1 MDRSYKYRICPNA
14 TQREALDNVF
24 GFCRFVYN
32 SALEERISYYKKYG
46 KSLTYYQQCKK
57 LPEIKNVF
65 SEAKNVYSQTL
76 QSTLKQLDS
85 SYQNFFREI
94 KKKSGKAGFPRF
106 KTEDRFRSICF
117 PQCDFV
123 SGQGG
128 VKCLTNNK
136 IKIHNIPGEIKMI
149 QHRPFQGRCKT
160 VRIVKYPSGKYY
172 IILSCADVPSE
183 RRAPTGKEVG
193 IDLGLVSFVTTD
205 QGATLLHPKPY
216 KTAKEKLAY
225 LQRKRAASQPS
236 SQNNRKL
243 KIKIAKL
250 HEKIE
255 NIRNDFQHKA
265 AKRLVDTY
273 DKIYLEKLNIGKMLE
288 SKGFEVSKS
297 NISDASWGNFVALI
311 KYKAENAGVLVI
323 EVNPANTSRT
333 CSQCGN
339 IKKEL
344 TLKDR
349 TYHCEAC
356 GFAMDRDQ
364 NAAINIRRAGTAL
377 IGAAQNAALL
387 EAHVFRT
394 SSSRIS

>member
-1 MDRSYKYRICPNA
+1 MIRSYKYRIYPST
-14 TQREALDNVF
+14 TQHEALGNIF
-24 GFCRFVYN
+24 EFCRFLYN
-32 SALEERISYYKKYG
+32 NALEERISYYKRSG
-46 KSLTYYQQCKK
+46 KSLTYNQQCKE
-57 LPEIKNVF
+57 LPEIKTIF
-65 SEAKNVYSQTL
+65 TEAKSIYAQTL
-76 QSTLKQLDS
+76 QSTLRQLDS
-85 SYQNFFREI
+85 SYQNFFRGVNR
-94 KKKSGKAGFPRF
+94 KSNKVGFPRF
-106 KTEDRFRSICF
+106 KSKDRFRSICF
-117 PQCDFV
+117 PQCDFI
-123 SGQGG
+123 SGQRG
-128 VKCLTNNK
+128 VTLLSDNK
-136 IKIHNIPGEIKMI
+136 IKVHNIPGEIKMI

-160 VRIVKYPSGKYY
+160 VKIVKYPSGKYY

-225 LQRKRAASQPS
+225 LQRKRAASQPT
-236 SQNNRKL
+236 SQNNKKL
-243 KIKIAKL
+243 KIRIAKQ
-250 HEKIE
+250 HEKIV

-273 DKIYLEKLNIGKMLE
+273 DKIYIEKLNISKMLE
-288 SKGFEVSKS
+288 SKGFAVNKS
-297 NISDASWGNFVALI
+297 NISDVSWGSFVAII
-311 KYKAENAGVLVI
+311 KYKAENAGVLVT

-356 GFAMDRDQ
+356 GFTMDRDQ

-377 IGAAQNAALL
+377 IGAAQ
-387 EAHVFRT
+387 V
-394 SSSRIS
+394 SSIEVAEIKQ